1 VQYILRRILHFFVC
15 GGSEWRTMRI
25 ELHDMHKHYGS
36 IKANNGINLTV
47 EEGTIHGILGENG
60 AGKSTLMKV
69 LAGYIPKTSGKII
82 IDGEVQD
89 YHTPAEASRRGIG
102 MLYQEPLDYPPLS
115 VLENFMIGQAEGVSN
130 KTLHFREKLE
140 ELITHFN
147 FTLDP
152 DVRVKSLTVGERQQ
166 LEMLRLLSLG
176 IEVLI
181 LDEPTTGISDL
192 QKEALFNS
200 LRRLASE
207 GKSVILVSHKLKDS
221 EALCDRVTVLR
232 EGEVTGS
239 MEKPYDAN
247 ELLSMMFG
255 EPPLPSTRSPV
266 EYGGTVL
273 SMKNI
278 SGLGERTG
286 LSRCTIDIREGEM
299 IGLAGLEGSGQGV
312 FLRIAAGITKPTEG
326 SLSFFGDNMIG
337 KNLHAFKKEGV
348 VFLPASRLEEGL
360 MPDLSIQEHFA
371 LKEGVSSFFVK
382 WNDAREESREK
393 TEKFRVKGTPDTIAE
408 ALSGGNQQ
416 RLMLSLLSKESTLLL
431 LEQPTRGLD
440 VESANWVWWHLSKY
454 CLRKTGI
461 IFSSTDLDEIMSIAD
476 RILVFFDGTIIKDVK
491 RDKTDARELAKAI
504 AGKV

>member
-1 VQYILRRILHFFVC
+1 
-15 GGSEWRTMRI
+15 MRI
-25 ELHDMHKHYGS
+25 ELRDMHKHYGS

-69 LAGYIPKTSGKII
+69 LAGYITKTGGDII
-82 IDGEVQD
+82 IDGTVKD
-89 YHTPAEASRRGIG
+89 YHTPAEASIQGIG
-102 MLYQEPLDYPPLS
+102 MLYQEPLDYPPLT
-115 VLENFMIGQAEGVSN
+115 VLENFMIGQAKGVSN
-130 KTLHFREKLE
+130 QHSLFREKLE
-140 ELITHFN
+140 ELIAHFN

-152 DVRVKSLTVGERQQ
+152 DVIVKYLTVGERQQ

-200 LRRLASE
+200 LRKLASE
-207 GKSVILVSHKLKDS
+207 GKSIILVSHKLKDS

-232 EGEVTGS
+232 DGEVTGS

-247 ELLSMMFG
+247 ELLAMMFG
-255 EPPLPSTRSPV
+255 EPPLPSTRSAV
-266 EYGGTVL
+266 DYGETVL
-273 SMKNI
+273 SMKNV

-326 SLSFFGDNMIG
+326 SLSFFGGNMIG
-337 KNLHAFKKEGV
+337 KKLHAFKKEGV

-371 LKEGVSSFFVK
+371 LKEGGSSFFVK
-382 WNDAREESREK
+382 WDEARAESSQK

-440 VESANWVWWHLSKY
+440 VESSNWVWWHLSKY
-454 CLRKTGI
+454 CLRKTAV

-476 RILVFFDGTIIKDVK
+476 RILVFFDGRIIKDVQ
-491 RDKTDARELAKAI
+491 RDETDARELAEAI
-504 AGKV
+504 AGRV

>member
-1 VQYILRRILHFFVC
+1 
-15 GGSEWRTMRI
+15 MRI
-25 ELHDMHKHYGS
+25 ELRDMHKHYGS

-69 LAGYIPKTSGKII
+69 LAGYIPKTGGEII
-82 IDGEVQD
+82 IDGMVQD
-89 YHTPAEASRRGIG
+89 YHNPAEASRRGIG
-102 MLYQEPLDYPPLS
+102 MLYQEPLDYPPLT
-115 VLENFMIGQAEGVSN
+115 VLENFMIGQAEGISN
-130 KTLHFREKLE
+130 KSSLYREKLE
-140 ELITHFN
+140 DLIAHFN

-152 DVRVKSLTVGERQQ
+152 DVLVKNLTVGERQQ
-166 LEMLRLLSLG
+166 LEILRLLSLG

-192 QKEALFNS
+192 QKEALFAS

-232 EGEVTGS
+232 DGEVTGS
-239 MEKPYDAN
+239 MEKPYEAN
-247 ELLSMMFG
+247 DLLSMMFG

-266 EYGGTVL
+266 DYGPTVL
-273 SMKNI
+273 SMKNV
-278 SGLGERTG
+278 SALGERTG
-286 LSRCTIDIREGEM
+286 LSQCTVDIREGEM

-312 FLRIAAGITKPTEG
+312 FLRIAAGITVPTEG
-326 SLSFFGDNMIG
+326 SLSFFGEDMRG
-337 KNLHAFKKEGV
+337 KTLHAFKKAGV

-371 LKEGVSSFFVK
+371 LKEGGSSFFVK
-382 WNDAREESREK
+382 WNEAREESRQK

-454 CLRKTGI
+454 CLRRAAV

-476 RILVFFDGTIIKDVK
+476 RILVFFDGRIIKDVK
-491 RDKTDARELAKAI
+491 RDKTDTRELARAI